1 MPRSRTPNRLHV
13 LRGSYRPD
21 RHGVP
26 DATLPAGDLGDPPE
40 TWAELSRTTW
50 AEIAGAA
57 PHLTRSD
64 RLMVELLCRAVV
76 AIRTTSARPA
86 LLAQAARLCDSL
98 GIGPK
103 GRQAL
108 EARAWPEQPA
118 ADNELD
124 ELLD

>member
-1 MPRSRTPNRLHV
+1 
-13 LRGSYRPD
+13 
-21 RHGVP
+21 
-26 DATLPAGDLGDPPE
+26 
-40 TWAELSRTTW
+40 
-50 AEIAGAA
+50 
-57 PHLTRSD
+57 
-64 RLMVELLCRAVV
+64 MVELLCRAVV